1 MNNEKSTTN
10 TGLIAREMLEVLLEH
25 AEGEELRD
33 RYISEIHGLCDSYAD
48 LATLDFIALLLVK
61 VAWR

>member
-10 TGLIAREMLEVLLEH
+10 TGLTASEMLEVLLEH

-33 RYISEIHGLCDSYAD
+33 RYISTIHSLCDNYAD
-48 LATLDFIALLLVK
+48 LATLNFIALLLVK
-61 VAWR
+61 EAWK